1 MKLLHLAV
9 HFELA
14 DAVTEILDRHQIG
27 NYVRYPMI
35 EGQDCEGKHFGTQVF
50 PGNITVLEAQIPE
63 ELVDSLFEDLLSF
76 QHEKKTHAHLEALLL
91 PIERTLRDH
100 PSPHPG

>member
-14 DAVTEILDRHQIG
+14 DAVT
-27 NYVRYPMI
+27 
-35 EGQDCEGKHFGTQVF
+35 
-50 PGNITVLEAQIPE
+50 A
-63 ELVDSLFEDLLSF
+63 LFEDLLSF

-91 PIERTLRDH
+91 PIERTLHDH